1 MEKET
6 FSPGQIVALLKTADR
21 DWSGMVLF
29 AYNAG
34 ARLSDA
40 ANLKWSNLDV
50 ANGIITYQEQKT
62 GAKATIGLHPDF
74 LDWLSEQ
81 PVPEHADAPVFP
93 SLAGKAIGG
102 TVGLSTEFTKLVA
115 KAGIQNRLLRTGNS
129 GKGRKVS
136 ALTFHSLRHSA
147 ATKVFNQAALKEI
160 ARRVTNHATGG
171 SLNTYLH
178 EDLTAIKEAVNLIPR
193 LPR

>member
-1 MEKET
+1 VEKET

-62 GAKATIGLHPDF
+62 GAKRPLDCILIFGLV
-74 LDWLSEQ
+74 SEQ

-129 GKGRKVS
+129 GKGRKGVR
-136 ALTFHSLRHSA
+136 FNFSLAETLCGDQGLQSGCSQGNRPQGDQPCDGRITQHLS
-147 ATKVFNQAALKEI
+147 
-160 ARRVTNHATGG
+160 
-171 SLNTYLH
+171 
-178 EDLTAIKEAVNLIPR
+178 P
-193 LPR
+193 